1 MDLNRI
7 LGIDNDHMGKDMRP
21 ITPEEVVELYR
32 KYGDEI
38 SLEIAKE
45 IIGFVSKLAQI
56 AILQTSSDAS
66 IPK

>member
-1 MDLNRI
+1 
-7 LGIDNDHMGKDMRP
+7 MGKDMRP